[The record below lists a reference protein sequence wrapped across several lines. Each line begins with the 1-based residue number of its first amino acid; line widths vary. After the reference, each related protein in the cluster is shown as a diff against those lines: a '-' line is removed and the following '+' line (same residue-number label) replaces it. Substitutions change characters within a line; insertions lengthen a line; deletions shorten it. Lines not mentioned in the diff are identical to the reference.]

1 MVNHVFTLV
10 LEKNKKYSTGWVV
23 ELNFLITL
31 HQKDQTL
38 LESIQSF
45 FEVGIISKQGEN
57 VIKFQVRSNKDL
69 AVIIDHFD
77 KYPLITQKKSDYLLF
92 KQAFNLI
99 SRKEHLTREGLLSLV
114 AIKAMMNSNGLPEE
128 LKIAFPN
135 ITSVVR
141 PEIYDREIKDP
152 NWVAGFTDAEG
163 CFFIEIA
170 KSSSCKT
177 GHRVL
182 LKFHISQHSR
192 DEQLMRS
199 LSSIL
204 IVVTINPAPT
214 EM

>member
-1 MVNHVFTLV
+1 
-10 LEKNKKYSTGWVV
+10 
-23 ELNFLITL
+23 
-31 HQKDQTL
+31 
-38 LESIQSF
+38 
-45 FEVGIISKQGEN
+45 
-57 VIKFQVRSNKDL
+57 
-69 AVIIDHFD
+69 
-77 KYPLITQKKSDYLLF
+77 
-92 KQAFNLI
+92 
-99 SRKEHLTREGLLSLV
+99 
-114 AIKAMMNSNGLPEE
+114 

-199 LSSIL
+199 LEEYFNCGNYQPRSNRDVGNFRVAVFSDPL
-204 IVVTINPAPT
+204 PPPAP
-214 EM
+214 EGVGGGGGLLKRSFRFSISIPL